1 MKWFLFF
8 KAFSNIVTWVRCF
21 VFSVRFQSPK
31 YSRAMAN
38 MADESSDNI
47 WARKFLTLETRVKQI
62 ELVSCSNVLFLRI
75 LFFVEMYLTFN
86 VLARKTLRLLNKFI
100 EMFLLNS

>member
-38 MADESSDNI
+38 MVDESSDNI

-62 ELVSCSNVLFLRI
+62 ELVSCSNVLFFRI
-75 LFFVEMYLTFN
+75 LFVEMYLTFN
-86 VLARKTLRLLNKFI
+86 ARKMLRLLSKFI

>member
-1 MKWFLFF
+1 MVLIFQRIFKHCYLGTLFRI
-8 KAFSNIVTWVRCF
+8 FSSFPI
-21 VFSVRFQSPK
+21 PK
-31 YSRAMAN
+31 IFPPN

-62 ELVSCSNVLFLRI
+62 ELVSCSNVLFFRI

-86 VLARKTLRLLNKFI
+86 ARKTLRLLSKFI

>member
-1 MKWFLFF
+1 MFGFVRFLFG
-8 KAFSNIVTWVRCF
+8 
-21 VFSVRFQSPK
+21 FQSPQ

-62 ELVSCSNVLFLRI
+62 ELVSAVISLFFHVLFFAKCTGIQGDSTPKLKNASFKF
-75 LFFVEMYLTFN
+75 LKFAGES
-86 VLARKTLRLLNKFI
+86 KTSEQNLPCKKAF
-100 EMFLLNS
+100 EEV